1 MLKKCFLLIPICG
14 MFSLPSFGAE
24 SDTELIQRAE
34 SYYTAVKTVCSGL
47 SDSISN
53 VSGVA
58 KANTAVNAVGT
69 AASGGA
75 LAVGIAKANVDKEI
89 DKLRDEL
96 CAMGACKAESI
107 ENLSDDQVLKVA
119 DKLVKISDLK
129 NQIQDETKRSKTLG
143 NWRTG
148 LMAGNVAT
156 NVASAIIAG
165 VNRDKS
171 DLVQQIQACNE
182 AVKNS
187 AIIKQEL
194 QRAGINPL
202 KNPIMQKMD
211 SVNTWCGKLNA
222 ADVEQIENKMT
233 AVMGT
238 SIAGAVVGGA
248 GVAVSASAN
257 SDKIRDGD
265 KEKALNTTAN
275 VLSGANVATGLVGVG
290 LNVSMI
296 STAKNM
302 IKQSELCEEVL
313 K

>member
-1 MLKKCFLLIPICG
+1 
-14 MFSLPSFGAE
+14 
-24 SDTELIQRAE
+24 
-34 SYYTAVKTVCSGL
+34 
-47 SDSISN
+47 
-53 VSGVA
+53 
-58 KANTAVNAVGT
+58 
-69 AASGGA
+69 
-75 LAVGIAKANVDKEI
+75 
-89 DKLRDEL
+89 
-96 CAMGACKAESI
+96 
-107 ENLSDDQVLKVA
+107 
-119 DKLVKISDLK
+119 
-129 NQIQDETKRSKTLG
+129 
-143 NWRTG
+143 
-148 LMAGNVAT
+148 MAGNVAT

-202 KNPIMQKMD
+202 EHPIMQKMD

-296 STAKNM
+296 STARNM